1 MHNKIHSVISPL
13 FRIKNADTETGWN
26 VQILRS
32 VWIISAEIRYLLSGQ
47 KKFQNKSKN
56 IDEVYQSVFFRCIMF
71 LSYRVTFL
79 CNVLGQI
86 HYTSESPVRYFFYE
100 KVVKWCYFIYRC
112 ERPSSYQLFHTISQ
126 HFLTNHI
133 ILTAPAHFLTL
144 YQIVLT
150 FLLFQDFHIHGK

>member
-100 KVVKWCYFIYRC
+100 KVVKWCIDTYWQI
-112 ERPSSYQLFHTISQ
+112 ISLACVPQ
-126 HFLTNHI
+126 IDTMHPLSVEGAFLTI
-133 ILTAPAHFLTL
+133 TPTRKTIGCICLGFMVF
-144 YQIVLT
+144 Y
-150 FLLFQDFHIHGK
+150 GKTQR

>member
-32 VWIISAEIRYLLSGQ
+32 VWIISAEIRYLLSEQ

-86 HYTSESPVRYFFYE
+86 HYTSESPVRYFFM
-100 KVVKWCYFIYRC
+100 KKLSISTSCGKLFLMIRTPFSLSCFSPPPAIPPIVG
-112 ERPSSYQLFHTISQ
+112 SSE
-126 HFLTNHI
+126 
-133 ILTAPAHFLTL
+133 PEM
-144 YQIVLT
+144 
-150 FLLFQDFHIHGK
+150 

>member
-1 MHNKIHSVISPL
+1 MPWLPSLQRNMHNKIHSVISPL

-100 KVVKWCYFIYRC
+100 KVVKWCYLSKYAGLNSTLHLNNSI
-112 ERPSSYQLFHTISQ
+112 
-126 HFLTNHI
+126 FLPYNKPVSTHD
-133 ILTAPAHFLTL
+133 LCFYA
-144 YQIVLT
+144 Y
-150 FLLFQDFHIHGK
+150 